1 VTRQSKIFVAGAGG
15 LVGSAIV
22 RRLRAAGYTN
32 LLIPGRAELDLADQA
47 QVAAFFAQRR
57 PDYVFL
63 AAARVGGIHAN
74 SSYPAEFMHDN
85 LVIQDN
91 VIHQAW
97 HNGVKRLLFLGSSCI
112 YPKFAPQPMREE
124 SLLNGPLEPT
134 NEPYAIAKIAG
145 LKLCEAYNRQYGTRF
160 VAVMPTNIYGPGDN
174 FHLENSHVLPALIRR
189 LHEAKM
195 LELAEVV
202 VWGTGTPWREFV
214 YVDDMA
220 DGCVFIME
228 LDEARLVRE
237 LCSYPQPNF
246 VNLGTGMDITIRDL
260 ADTIKAVVGYGGALR
275 FDPAKPDGTPRKLL
289 DVSRLTAL
297 GWQARVGLREGIERT
312 YAWFMEQEGTLRD

>member
-124 SLLNGPLEPT
+124 YLLNGPLEPT

-189 LHEAKM
+189 LHEAK
-195 LELAEVV
+195 LASHGEVV
-202 VWGTGTPWREFV
+202 VWGSGTPWREFV

-260 ADTIKAVVGYGGALR
+260 ADTIKAVVGYAGALR

>member
-1 VTRQSKIFVAGAGG
+1 
-15 LVGSAIV
+15 
-22 RRLRAAGYTN
+22 
-32 LLIPGRAELDLADQA
+32 
-47 QVAAFFAQRR
+47 
-57 PDYVFL
+57 
-63 AAARVGGIHAN
+63 
-74 SSYPAEFMHDN
+74 
-85 LVIQDN
+85 
-91 VIHQAW
+91 
-97 HNGVKRLLFLGSSCI
+97 
-112 YPKFAPQPMREE
+112 
-124 SLLNGPLEPT
+124 
-134 NEPYAIAKIAG
+134 
-145 LKLCEAYNRQYGTRF
+145 
-160 VAVMPTNIYGPGDN
+160 
-174 FHLENSHVLPALIRR
+174 
-189 LHEAKM
+189 
-195 LELAEVV
+195 
-202 VWGTGTPWREFV
+202 
-214 YVDDMA
+214 MA